1 MGTGCDDCDNDDIP
15 DGCAAPTSCDIITV
29 TDDLD
34 PDLFNV
40 TITPD
45 PGVIAAGGVVTV
57 TVAEPATLNNVR
69 VFGGAQLLV
78 TGGDLTATEGILI
91 DVRSTAIAG
100 GLGSSL
106 LVGAGNSLTAARL
119 EGKRGGVI
127 EVEGD
132 AATTINEAFTLDRG
146 GIYRKKVG
154 AVD

>member
-1 MGTGCDDCDNDDIP
+1 MGTY
-15 DGCAAPTSCDIITV
+15 TV
-29 TDDLD
+29 EEIFGLDPATDD
-34 PDLFNV
+34 
-40 TITPD
+40 TINTFPPESSD
-45 PGVIAAGGVVTV
+45 KDVHQPYEID
-57 TVAEPATLNNVR
+57 ATLNNVR

-78 TGGDLTATEGILI
+78 TGGDLTVTEGILI